1 MEAIVLGGSRGIG
14 AAIARALGE
23 SGYGVL
29 AASSSDV
36 DTADPAS
43 VRAFCSA
50 HPSTDV
56 LVVNTGGPPAKE
68 FADVTEQDWDRY
80 HRQLFLGP
88 AALLGGIRVNR
99 GGHAFLISSS
109 VVKEPSPRL
118 VISAAYRAA
127 LSEVFKVLSREYARD
142 GVACINIAPGLID
155 TDRMREVIKDSEEA
169 RKAIPM
175 GRFGE
180 PREIGEFVAAVASK
194 KIGFLSGTVNFD
206 GASGA
211 SAF

>member
-1 MEAIVLGGSRGIG
+1 MDAIVLGGSRGIG
-14 AAIARALGE
+14 AAIAGALSE
-23 SGYGVL
+23 SGYSVL

-36 DTADPAS
+36 DTADMAS

-50 HPSTDV
+50 HPSTDL

-68 FADVTEQDWDRY
+68 FPYVTEQEWDRY

-88 AALLGGIRVNR
+88 AEILKKIKVNG
-99 GGHAFLISSS
+99 GGHVFLISSS
-109 VVKEPSPRL
+109 VVKEPSPKL

-127 LSEVFKVLSREYARD
+127 LVEVFKVLSKEYAKE
-142 GVACINIAPGLID
+142 GTACINIAPGLVD
-155 TDRMREVIKDSEEA
+155 TDRMREVIADHQEA
-169 RKAIPM
+169 KNAIPM

-180 PREIGEFVAAVASK
+180 PREIGQFVAAVASR

-206 GASGA
+206 GASA
-211 SAF
+211 VSAF

>member
-1 MEAIVLGGSRGIG
+1 MDAIVLGGSRGIG
-14 AAIARALGE
+14 AAIASALSK

-36 DTADPAS
+36 DTADMGS

-50 HPSTDV
+50 HPRTDL
-56 LVVNTGGPPAKE
+56 LVVNTGGPPARE
-68 FADVTEQDWDRY
+68 FADVSEQDWEKY

-88 AALLGGIRVNR
+88 AEILKKIRVNS
-99 GGHAFLISSS
+99 GGHVFLISSS
-109 VVKEPSPRL
+109 VVKEPSPKL

-127 LSEVFKVLSREYARD
+127 LVEVFKLLSKEYARE
-142 GVACINIAPGLID
+142 GTACINIAPGLVD
-155 TDRMREVIKDSEEA
+155 TDRMREVIADHQEA
-169 RKAIPM
+169 KKAIPM

-180 PREIGEFVAAVASK
+180 PREIGDFVAAVASR

-206 GASGA
+206 GASA
-211 SAF
+211 VSAF